1 MNFFPQKLLKD
12 ESNVLQKA
20 LHAAIRCIDD
30 PKKYYEK
37 VKFHIKLENFS
48 LLFSNVVLVGLS
60 LSCFAI
66 GIAQCNQKVWDWW
79 GCTHSCDRYEGREG
93 LERPQGALLWKEQ
106 CSPWSCSVQGNNR
119 GLQEVPAHS
128 VREGRLRF
136 FPMGNFR
143 IYVMNGGVY
152 ELDFVASSLYFP
164 WCCLELLCI
173 VTTYVILAF

>member
-48 LLFSNVVLVGLS
+48 LLFSNVVLVGLN

-66 GIAQCNQKVWDWW
+66 GIAQCNQKVWD
-79 GCTHSCDRYEGREG
+79 
-93 LERPQGALLWKEQ
+93 
-106 CSPWSCSVQGNNR
+106 
-119 GLQEVPAHS
+119 
-128 VREGRLRF
+128 
-136 FPMGNFR
+136 
-143 IYVMNGGVY
+143 
-152 ELDFVASSLYFP
+152 
-164 WCCLELLCI
+164 
-173 VTTYVILAF
+173 